1 MITVYGISNCDTVRK
16 ARRWLDEHELEYRFI
31 DMRKQ
36 GLDTEELDAWI
47 SAQGWESLLNRRGTT
62 WRKLPETDRADVD
75 EQKAKSLMLKQVSLI
90 KRPIVRIGSSGPV
103 ILGFDPQ
110 DWEMVFDV

>member
-31 DMRKQ
+31 DLRKQ

-75 EQKAKSLMLKQVSLI
+75 EQKAKSLMLNQVSLI

>member
-75 EQKAKSLMLKQVSLI
+75 EQKAKSLMLNQVSLI